1 MKALTL
7 RRIPRGERKH
17 LRTHIINKLEE
28 GANGMFLWVNLM
40 LDQIYNISR
49 PSDIMN
55 ALDAAPQDLIKMI
68 RHVFERIA
76 ADPSVNKKD
85 LNEILV
91 WVTCAQQRL
100 TLGEMDTILKM
111 RPPIGE

>member
-17 LRTHIINKLEE
+17 LRAHIINKLEE

-49 PSDIMN
+49 PSDIMS

-85 LNEILV
+85 LNEILI